1 MAKKSSVRHSPTAVR
16 VLQRKEFTEGLL
28 KRSSAPS
35 AEVDATFPLGTII
48 GGTYKI
54 IKLLG
59 IGGMGAVYLV
69 EHTTLNKRYALKVLA
84 PELVNE
90 QNWLRFQAEAK
101 TVASLNHATFVKVY
115 DLGIHGGLAPFYSM
129 DYLPGRTLEQILAD
143 DGPLEFSLAIDVLLE
158 VLDGLAYAHRNGVIH
173 RDLKPG
179 NIMIDADKKVES
191 VKVLDFGIS
200 KLIGPDFTAKQSLT
214 AAGEIFGSPFYMS
227 PEQCTGGVVDAR
239 SDIYS
244 IGCTLFE
251 LITGFVP
258 FEGSSSIETILMHEE
273 QEVPSLFEVAPDGKF
288 PPSLDVVLAKALA
301 KSPQDR
307 YQSAKELAID
317 LTRIREGKD
326 LLAYS
331 TAMAVNKKNDRAR
344 LDTVA
349 KPFDIRF
356 LVLMV
361 VVTSAIA
368 AITLI
373 LRTAPSPQNSNKG
386 ETSEFNSRQRNE
398 TGSTSNPREKTTSS
412 SLVKAW
418 ELDAYSTR
426 CGHYQ
431 GLISQDKVIFDNDMV
446 KYSLSAP
453 NYDDM
458 TVYGDLSKKYSKIS
472 LRQWLKQMLGPDKYV
487 FDKVIPDGVGTIAGL
502 KCQRYKCA
510 GHWYSSKEKKLE
522 ATLWT
527 TSQLDITEGLAR
539 SLAQFARVPEGYG
552 APVRMEIR
560 SISEDFKIPAGAI
573 DSAQSGSKRVLELF
587 SAKPITVD
595 SQKFVVPPVG
605 YKEIADHRDLYTM
618 EIETEPSF

>member
-1 MAKKSSVRHSPTAVR
+1 MKRTSVPGGA
-16 VLQRKEFTEGLL
+16 
-28 KRSSAPS
+28 A
-35 AEVDATFPLGTII
+35 VDATFPPGTII
-48 GGTYKI
+48 GGAYKI
-54 IKLLG
+54 VSLLG

-69 EHTTLNKRYALKVLA
+69 EHTALHERYALKVLA

-115 DLGIHGGLAPFYSM
+115 DLGIHDGLAPFYSM
-129 DYLPGRTLEQILAD
+129 DYLPGRSLEQILVD
-143 DGPLEFSLAIDVLLE
+143 DGPLEFGHAIDVLLE
-158 VLDGLAYAHRNGVIH
+158 VLDGLAYAHRNGIIH
-173 RDLKPG
+173 RDIKPG

-200 KLIGPDFTAKQSLT
+200 KFIGPDLATQQSLT
-214 AAGEIFGSPFYMS
+214 AAGDIFGSPFYMS

-258 FEGSSSIETILMHEE
+258 FEGSSSFETILMHEE

-301 KSPQDR
+301 KFPQDR

-331 TAMAVNKKNDRAR
+331 PAMALNKKKNQAR
-344 LDTVA
+344 QDTVQ

-356 LVLMV
+356 LVLMAV
-361 VVTSAIA
+361 ITSAIA

-373 LRTAPSPQNSNKG
+373 LRTASLPPNSNKA
-386 ETSEFNSRQRNE
+386 ETSGLNSRQKPE
-398 TGSTSNPREKTTSS
+398 TRSSSSPSPKTSKTTKS

-426 CGHYQ
+426 CGHYR
-431 GLISQDKVIFDNDMV
+431 GLISHDKVIFDNDMV

-472 LRQWLKQMLGPDKYV
+472 LTKWLKQMLGPDKYV

-502 KCQRYKCA
+502 TCQRYKCI
-510 GHWYSSKEKKLE
+510 GHWYSSKDKKLE

-527 TSQLDITEGLAR
+527 TSQLNITEGLAR

-560 SISEDFKIPAGAI
+560 SISKDFKIPAGAI
-573 DSAQSGSKRVLELF
+573 DSAKSGSLRVLELF
-587 SAKPITVD
+587 AAKTVAVD
-595 SQKFVVPPVG
+595 SQKFIVPPVG

>member
-1 MAKKSSVRHSPTAVR
+1 M
-16 VLQRKEFTEGLL
+16 

-527 TSQLDITEGLAR
+527 TSQLDIT
-539 SLAQFARVPEGYG
+539 
-552 APVRMEIR
+552 
-560 SISEDFKIPAGAI
+560 
-573 DSAQSGSKRVLELF
+573 
-587 SAKPITVD
+587 
-595 SQKFVVPPVG
+595 
-605 YKEIADHRDLYTM
+605 
-618 EIETEPSF
+618 

>member
-1 MAKKSSVRHSPTAVR
+1 
-16 VLQRKEFTEGLL
+16 
-28 KRSSAPS
+28 
-35 AEVDATFPLGTII
+35 
-48 GGTYKI
+48 
-54 IKLLG
+54 
-59 IGGMGAVYLV
+59 MGAVYLV
-69 EHTTLNKRYALKVLA
+69 EHKTLHERYALKVLA

-115 DLGIHGGLAPFYSM
+115 DLGIHNGLAPFYSM
-129 DYLPGRTLEQILAD
+129 DYLPGRSLEQILVD
-143 DGPLEFSLAIDVLLE
+143 NGPLEFGHAIDVLLE

-173 RDLKPG
+173 RDIKPG

-200 KLIGPDFTAKQSLT
+200 KLIGPDVAAQQSLT

-251 LITGFVP
+251 LLTGFVP
-258 FEGSSSIETILMHEE
+258 FEGSSSFETILMHEE
-273 QEVPSLFEVAPDGKF
+273 QEVPSLFDVVPGGKF

-301 KSPQDR
+301 KLPKDR

-331 TAMAVNKKNDRAR
+331 PAMALNKKKNKDQ

-349 KPFDIRF
+349 KPVDIRF
-356 LVLMV
+356 LVLIV
-361 VVTSAIA
+361 VVTTAIA

-373 LRTAPSPQNSNKG
+373 LRTGSLPQHLNKAEPSGLNSGQTK
-386 ETSEFNSRQRNE
+386 ETR
-398 TGSTSNPREKTTSS
+398 STSNTSPKTTTS

-418 ELDAYSTR
+418 ELDAYSAR
-426 CGHYQ
+426 CGHYK
-431 GLISQDKVIFDNDMV
+431 GLISEDKVIFDNDMV
-446 KYSLSAP
+446 KYSLCGP

-458 TVYGDLSKKYSKIS
+458 TVYGDNSKTYSKIS
-472 LRQWLKQMLGPDKYV
+472 LTQWLKQMLGADKYV

-502 KCQRYKCA
+502 KCQRYKCI
-510 GHWYSSKEKKLE
+510 GHLVLSKKERLE

-527 TSQLDITEGLAR
+527 TSQLNTTEGLAR
-539 SLAQFARVPEGYG
+539 SLAKFARVPEGYG

-560 SISEDFKIPAGAI
+560 SISKDFTIPARAI
-573 DSAQSGSKRVLELF
+573 DSAQSGSLRILELF
-587 SAKPITVD
+587 AAKPISVD
-595 SQKFVVPPVG
+595 SQKFTVPPTG

>member
-1 MAKKSSVRHSPTAVR
+1 M
-16 VLQRKEFTEGLL
+16 

-115 DLGIHGGLAPFYSM
+115 DLGIHDGLAPFYSM
-129 DYLPGRTLEQILAD
+129 DYLSGRTLEQILVD
-143 DGPLEFSLAIDVLLE
+143 DGPLEFDHAIDVLLE

-179 NIMIDADKKVES
+179 NIMIDAVNKVES

-200 KLIGPDFTAKQSLT
+200 KLIGPDFTAQQNLT
-214 AAGEIFGSPFYMS
+214 SAGEIFGSPFYMS

-301 KSPQDR
+301 KLPQDR

-331 TAMAVNKKNDRAR
+331 PAMALNKKKNQAR
-344 LDTVA
+344 KDTVE
-349 KPFDIRF
+349 KPFDIRY
-356 LVLMV
+356 LVLLSV
-361 VVTSAIA
+361 ITSAIA

-373 LRTAPSPQNSNKG
+373 LSTASLPPNSNKA
-386 ETSEFNSRQRNE
+386 ETSGFNSRQRNE

-426 CGHYQ
+426 CGHYR
-431 GLISQDKVIFDNDMV
+431 GLISHDKVIFDNDMV

-458 TVYGDLSKKYSKIS
+458 TVYGDLSKRYSKIS
-472 LRQWLKQMLGPDKYV
+472 LTKWLKQMLGPDKYV

-502 KCQRYKCA
+502 KCQRYKCS
-510 GHWYSSKEKKLE
+510 GHWYLSKEKKLE
-522 ATLWT
+522 GTLWT
-527 TSQLDITEGLAR
+527 TSQLDITEGLSR

-552 APVRMEIR
+552 PPVRMEIR
-560 SISEDFKIPAGAI
+560 SISKDFKIPAGAI